1 MIVFSL
7 VEDPKVISVFPN
19 LPRKLHT
26 TRSWEFLG
34 LTKDGQIPDSSAWK
48 AGRYGED
55 VVIGTIDT
63 GESYILFYFKIDCFF
78 ISQSVKKYENV
89 ARMFLAQLTSLYK
102 PLKLAVMKTIC
113 FVLLL

>member
-1 MIVFSL
+1 MAVFSL
-7 VEDPKVISVFPN
+7 AEDPKVISVFPN

-55 VVIGTIDT
+55 VVIGTLDT
-63 GESYILFYFKIDCFF
+63 GESYIPFYFKIDCFF
-78 ISQSVKKYENV
+78 LSQRVKKYENV
-89 ARMFLAQLTSLYK
+89 ACMFLAQLTSLYK
-102 PLKLAVMKTIC
+102 PLKLAMMKTIC